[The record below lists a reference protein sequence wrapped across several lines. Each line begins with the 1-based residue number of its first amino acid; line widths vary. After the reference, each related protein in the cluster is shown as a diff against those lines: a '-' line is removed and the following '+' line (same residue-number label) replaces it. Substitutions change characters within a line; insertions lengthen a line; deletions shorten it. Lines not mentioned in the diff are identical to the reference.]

1 MSERDMDTLEAAAL
15 FACLT
20 EEEQKAILE
29 AMRSILEPGSAA

>member
-1 MSERDMDTLEAAAL
+1 MSERETQEAAAL

-29 AMRSILEPGSAA
+29 AMRAILEPMGVA

>member
-1 MSERDMDTLEAAAL
+1 MSERDRETLCAAAL

-29 AMRSILEPGSAA
+29 AMRSILEPEGAA